1 MLYFSPRI
9 GANNWWE
16 NLKGANLYL
25 LLTLSFR
32 VLWGEGAEPHPP
44 RLGWESSA
52 AQLSAANKESKKKI
66 AGMK

>member
-1 MLYFSPRI
+1 MSCSIVLYL
-9 GANNWWE
+9 E

-32 VLWGEGAEPHPP
+32 VALGEGAGPHPRP
-44 RLGWESSA
+44 RGWESSV
-52 AQLSAANKESKKKI
+52 AQLSAANKESKKNI